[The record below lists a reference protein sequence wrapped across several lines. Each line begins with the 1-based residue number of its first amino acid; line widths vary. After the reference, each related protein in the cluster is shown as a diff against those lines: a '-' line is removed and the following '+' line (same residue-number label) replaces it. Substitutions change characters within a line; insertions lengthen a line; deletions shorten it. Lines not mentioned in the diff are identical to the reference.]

1 MATVEDVLSVA
12 RGELGYIAKKT
23 NSQLDDKTANAQ
35 TVRNASKYTKYAR
48 DLYSAGY
55 YNGDKNG
62 YDWCTCFVD
71 WCVYVVAGRSKEASE
86 AIKPQD
92 SYGYGAGVSGAKAA
106 YVRIGRCDKTPR
118 VGDQAFIKY
127 SGELAHTA
135 FVIAVGNGTVT
146 TLDGNTSQTI
156 NGIFYPSVVR
166 TWTRSMD
173 WYDSFGHP
181 FYGEQCV
188 ITKTNEVSQS
198 TLTVPTSV
206 NIGDTVNCDLKMNSG
221 FLPASLQFY
230 VNNAPI
236 DNYQYINGVYRA
248 SFVATENST
257 VRVTGTAI
265 ATSDFTKSIKIKDPN
280 TGWGTWQPLS
290 SPQIPQFTAPGN
302 YDFKAKIR
310 YYNSATEETIYFPT
324 GTQDEDD
331 SGYSFTQKIIRRG

>member
-1 MATVEDVLSVA
+1 MVTASDVLSIA
-12 RGELGYIAKKT
+12 NDEIGYIAKKT
-23 NSQLDDKTANAQ
+23 NSQLDNKTANAQ
-35 TVRNASKYTKYAR
+35 TVKTGYKFTRYAR
-48 DLYSAGY
+48 DLFSAGY

-62 YDWCTCFVD
+62 YDWCTCFAD
-71 WCVYVVAGRSKEASE
+71 WCFYVAAGRDKQVAET
-86 AIKPQD
+86 IKPLD
-92 SYGYGAGVSGAKAA
+92 VYGAVVKYAKAA
-106 YVRIGRCDKTPR
+106 YVRLGRCDNTPR
-118 VGDQAFIKY
+118 VGDQAFIKFG
-127 SGELAHTA
+127 GELAHTA
-135 FVIAVGNGTVT
+135 LVLSVGNGTVT
-146 TLDGNTSQTI
+146 TVEGNTSQKI
-156 NGIFYPSVVR
+156 NGVEYPSVVR
-166 TWTRSMD
+166 IWTRNMS
-173 WYDSFGHP
+173 YFDSFGHP
-181 FYGEQCV
+181 FYGEQCI
-188 ITKTNEVSQS
+188 ITKTNEVGQS

-230 VNNAPI
+230 ANNTPI

-248 SFVATENST
+248 SFVATGDST

-310 YYNSATEETIYFPT
+310 YYNSTTEETIYFPI